1 MPFLHSGLHTILY
14 CTQKH
19 VAPPMILLE
28 LFWDYWCHF
37 YWPES
42 WTTTEES
49 TCGFKIYVA
58 VYFCLSWFI
67 IILSTAAVLQAPY
80 LMLFLWQIGVLSGSN
95 FFITC
100 ADNSFTSRKC
110 NGVWVIA
117 AECGT
122 QVIMTND
129 DGNLSRSRRRLL
141 PATASINVSQAMEE
155 K

>member
-1 MPFLHSGLHTILY
+1 MPFLHSVLHTILY

-28 LFWDYWCHF
+28 LFWDWCHF

-49 TCGFKIYVA
+49 TCGFEIYVA
-58 VYFCLSWFI
+58 VYFCLSWF

-80 LMLFLWQIGVLSGSN
+80 LMLFLWQVFSGSN

-100 ADNSFTSRKC
+100 ADNSFTSRKF

-129 DGNLSRSRRRLL
+129 DGNLSRSRKRLL
-141 PATASINVSQAMEE
+141 PATASINVSQVMEE